1 MSEITLEKIN
11 EAVVALRAK
20 QAEIDGG
27 AKNVGELTSQISKL
41 NNFLDKQEEKS
52 QEILLEEKR
61 QSQHLEE
68 MLKKHEQLIVESR
81 RLGSAGGLV
90 NAELKTFD
98 SVLRMQEKGIRSDVN
113 PLGGFAVP
121 EAFSNQVVIKQL
133 EISPIRSIC
142 SVSQLPAKAESF
154 PLVNAVVGGGFYEEG
169 VAIPV
174 DNQMRLAS
182 VRVNAKRQGVIA
194 TATNSEIQD
203 AGFDLISEI
212 QRQVAERF
220 AKDEG
225 ASAINGDGVT
235 GMSGILNDPRIGF
248 IKSVSN
254 TGLTFDALIDA
265 TGEIESFYEPIYA
278 FNRKTLAKIRKLKDE
293 VGHYIWQAGNLGAG
307 IPNQINGFNYVI
319 LPDMPDVATGTFPI
333 LFGDFRQYK
342 IGDRRS
348 LNVIIDD
355 KTLADSDQIRYVFS
369 KRIGGAVMQPAFV
382 KIKIEQ

>member
-235 GMSGILNDPRIGF
+235 GMSGILNDSRIGF
-248 IKSVSN
+248 IKSGSN

>member
-81 RLGSAGGLV
+81 RLGSAGDLV

-98 SVLRMQEKGIRSDVN
+98 AVLRMQEKGIRSDVN
-113 PLGGFAVP
+113 PLGGFAVA

-142 SVSQLPAKAESF
+142 SVFQLPAKAESF
-154 PLVNAVVGGGFYEEG
+154 PLVNGVVGGGFYEEG
-169 VAIPV
+169 VPIPV
-174 DNQMRLAS
+174 DSQMKLGSA
-182 VRVNAKRQGVIA
+182 RVNTKRQGVIA

-225 ASAINGDGVT
+225 ASAINGDGIT
-235 GMSGILNDPRIGF
+235 GMSGILNDSRIGF
-248 IKSVSN
+248 IKSGSN

-293 VGHYIWQAGNLGAG
+293 AGHYIWQAGNLGAG
-307 IPNQINGFNYVI
+307 IPNQINGFKYVI

-369 KRIGGAVMQPAFV
+369 KRVGGALMQPAFV